1 MSNRI
6 TSNEDT
12 QLVIDFIQLPY
23 VLDVLELNIKKIKQS
38 DLKMK
43 ELFVLYLEG
52 LQSRV
57 LMDLK
62 AVRQK
67 MRQRGIKVFDG
78 VKSDK
83 DLVTE
88 YLCRGYTHTMRF
100 LWSKIRNDVEVRIA
114 AYMDVD
120 LSKLVRLE

>member
-23 VLDVLELNIKKIKQS
+23 VLDVLQLNINKIKKS

-52 LQSRV
+52 LQNRV
-57 LMDLK
+57 LMDVK
-62 AVRQK
+62 NVRQQ
-67 MRQRGIKVFDG
+67 MRQRGIKVYDG
-78 VKSDK
+78 VKTEK

-88 YLCRGYTHTMRF
+88 YLCRGYTHKINF
-100 LWSKIRNDVEVRIA
+100 LWSKVRVDVEIRIA
-114 AYMDVD
+114 AYMDID
-120 LSKLVRLE
+120 LDKLVRLE

>member
-1 MSNRI
+1 MSNYI

-23 VLDVLELNIKKIKQS
+23 VLDVLELNLKKIKQS

-62 AVRQK
+62 VVRQK

-78 VKSDK
+78 VRSDK

-100 LWSKIRNDVEVRIA
+100 LWSKIRRDVEVRIA
-114 AYMDVD
+114 AYMEIDMN
-120 LSKLVRLE
+120 KLVRLE

>member
-1 MSNRI
+1 MSNYK

-23 VLDVLELNIKKIKQS
+23 VLDVLELNLKKIKQS

-57 LMDLK
+57 LADLK
-62 AVRQK
+62 IVRQK

-78 VKSDK
+78 VRSDK

-88 YLCRGYTHTMRF
+88 YLCRGYTHTLRF
-100 LWSKIRNDVEVRIA
+100 LWSKIRRDVEVRIA
-114 AYMDVD
+114 AYMEID
-120 LSKLVRLE
+120 LNKLVRLE

>member
-23 VLDVLELNIKKIKQS
+23 VLDVLELNLKKIKQS

-62 AVRQK
+62 VVRQK

-78 VKSDK
+78 VRSDK

-100 LWSKIRNDVEVRIA
+100 LWSKIRRDVEVRIA
-114 AYMDVD
+114 AYMEVD
-120 LSKLVRLE
+120 MNKLVRLE

>member
-1 MSNRI
+1 MSNLI

-23 VLDVLELNIKKIKQS
+23 VLDVLELNLKKIKQS

-52 LQSRV
+52 LQNRV
-57 LMDLK
+57 LADLK
-62 AVRQK
+62 VVRQK

-78 VKSDK
+78 VRSDK

-100 LWSKIRNDVEVRIA
+100 LWSKVRIDVEMRIA

-120 LSKLVRLE
+120 MNKLVRLE

>member
-23 VLDVLELNIKKIKQS
+23 VLDVLELNISKIKKS

-62 AVRQK
+62 IVRQK

-83 DLVTE
+83 SLITE
-88 YLCRGYTHTMRF
+88 YLCRGYTHKIYF
-100 LWSKIRNDVEVRIA
+100 LWSKVRFDVEIRIA
-114 AYMDVD
+114 EYMNVD
-120 LSKLVRLE
+120 LDKYVRLE

>member
-1 MSNRI
+1 MSNYI

-23 VLDVLELNIKKIKQS
+23 VLDVLELNLKKIKQS

-62 AVRQK
+62 VVRQK

-78 VKSDK
+78 VRSDK

-88 YLCRGYTHTMRF
+88 YLCRGYTHNMRF
-100 LWSKIRNDVEVRIA
+100 LWSKIRRDVEVRIA
-114 AYMDVD
+114 AYMEVD
-120 LSKLVRLE
+120 MNKLVRLE